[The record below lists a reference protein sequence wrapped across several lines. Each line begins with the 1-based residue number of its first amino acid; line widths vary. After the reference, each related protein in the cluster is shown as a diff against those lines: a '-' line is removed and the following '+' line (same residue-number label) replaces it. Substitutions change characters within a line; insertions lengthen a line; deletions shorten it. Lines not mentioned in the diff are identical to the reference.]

1 MAPLRGPPP
10 AAIAARIFSSAFAP
24 SPATS
29 RTRSVSHATRSSST
43 VVTPSASNSFRV
55 VFAPTPGR
63 CMISTRPGGYF
74 ASSFSSAASDPVS
87 RSSVTFAAIVSP
99 TSGSSVSRPSSDS
112 RIADSPVD
120 RIRAAALRYAS
131 TR

>member
-1 MAPLRGPPP
+1 
-10 AAIAARIFSSAFAP
+10 
-24 SPATS
+24 
-29 RTRSVSHATRSSST
+29 
-43 VVTPSASNSFRV
+43 
-55 VFAPTPGR
+55 
-63 CMISTRPGGYF
+63 MISTRPGGYF

>member
-1 MAPLRGPPP
+1 MRAPPP

-29 RTRSVSHATRSSST
+29 RTRSVSQAMRSSSM
-43 VVTPSASNSFRV
+43 VVTPSASNSLRV

-63 CMISTRPGGYF
+63 RMMSTRPGGYF
-74 ASSFSSAASDPVS
+74 ASSLISAFSEPVS
-87 RSSVTFAAIVSP
+87 RSSVTLAAIVSP

-112 RIADSPVD
+112 RIADSPVC
-120 RIRAAALRYAS
+120 RMRAAALR
-131 TR
+131 